1 MPNCYVKQTTDLGLN
16 TNGIRAK
23 AGYSQQVGGDKT
35 NVIGQY
41 AACTVLIYGQR
52 INSCLSLAIMYD
64 DAEIITVEGLA
75 RVAHSMNTS
84 EYKSKG

>member
-23 AGYSQQVGGDKT
+23 AGY
-35 NVIGQY
+35 
-41 AACTVLIYGQR
+41 GQR

-64 DAEIITVEGLA
+64 DAEIIPVEGLA